1 MILKQEKNKII
12 IKIQNYD
19 ENEIKL
25 KLKELVEKG
34 LKEATENNQLILDL
48 GDLGLNEYEFKKIIE
63 TFNLMSIEID
73 MIRSTNPITKMISVN
88 YGLPVEASSI
98 INTQNKLEPRAI
110 PIGSPSKITPKDN
123 NLTKNSVNTLASSVT
138 SETNSK
144 QDIYIYKKNVRSGSI
159 LESDKTIILIGNV
172 NPGAEVRSSK
182 NIIVLGKLMGTAHAG
197 YTNNPNAVIFCLKLK
212 NPLIKIANMVAEF
225 NEEEI
230 KKQIK
235 SKEIS
240 NILFYTDDNYI
251 KMEIIKEQKE

>member
-25 KLKELVEKG
+25 KLKEFVDKG
-34 LKEATENNQLILDL
+34 LRETIANNKLTLDL
-48 GDLGLNEYEFKKIIE
+48 GDLGLNEYEFKKI
-63 TFNLMSIEID
+63 LEIFD
-73 MIRSTNPITKMISVN
+73 SMFVNIDTIKSTNPITKMISVS

-110 PIGSPSKITPKDN
+110 PIGNLPITQPDN
-123 NLTKNSVNTLASSVT
+123 NLTKNLPNNTTLNP
-138 SETNSK
+138 EINSK
-144 QDIYIYKKNVRSGSI
+144 QDTYIYKKNIRSGSV

-172 NPGAEVRSSK
+172 NPGAEIRSSK

-197 YTNNPNAVIFCLKLK
+197 YPNNPNALIFCLKPK
-212 NPLIKIANMVAEF
+212 NPLIKIANIVAEF
-225 NEEEI
+225 NEDEI

-235 SKEIS
+235 NKEIS
-240 NILFYTDDNYI
+240 NILFYIDDDNSI
-251 KMEIIKEQKE
+251 KMEIIKEEKE